1 MVYSLKNAAIIF
13 IAMGLANGLVL
24 AQTAADNAAQA
35 VDNGVK
41 GSGHA
46 SASAAHSIAAS
57 GQVTSGMLA
66 VPLLASG
73 VVAGS
78 AGGASANAGA
88 ASLNAASMPIGTPLV
103 VTDEAITVMPPNQA
117 LKGKTEPAKQ

>member
-1 MVYSLKNAAIIF
+1 MFFSLNKAVFVVISL
-13 IAMGLANGLVL
+13 GLVQSLVL

-73 VVAGS
+73 AVAGS

-88 ASLNAASMPIGTPLV
+88 ASLNAAGMPIGTPLV

-117 LKGKTEPAKQ
+117 LKSKTEPPKQ

>member
-1 MVYSLKNAAIIF
+1 MVFSLNKAALVAILLGSF
-13 IAMGLANGLVL
+13 QGAML

-35 VDNGVK
+35 VNNGVK

-73 VVAGS
+73 AVSAS
-78 AGGASANAGA
+78 AGGVSTNAGA

-103 VTDEAITVMPPNQA
+103 VTDEAITVIPPNQA
-117 LKGKTEPAKQ
+117 LKSKTEPTKQ

>member
-1 MVYSLKNAAIIF
+1 MIFSLKNTAAIVISL
-13 IAMGLANGLVL
+13 GLAQGAVL

-57 GQVTSGMLA
+57 GQVTSGMMA

-73 VVAGS
+73 AVAGS

-88 ASLNAASMPIGTPLV
+88 TSLNAASMPIGTPLV
-103 VTDEAITVMPPNQA
+103 VTDESITVMPPNQA
-117 LKGKTEPAKQ
+117 LKSKTEPNKQ